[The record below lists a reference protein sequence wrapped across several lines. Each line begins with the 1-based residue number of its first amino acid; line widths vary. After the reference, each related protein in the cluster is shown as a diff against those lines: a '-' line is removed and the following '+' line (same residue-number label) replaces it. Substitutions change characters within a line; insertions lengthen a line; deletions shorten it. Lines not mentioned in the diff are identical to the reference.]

1 LKSGMKFDVIVVGGG
16 PAGATAAL
24 KCSLLGFNVML
35 LERAPFWSKPCGGL
49 LTPLCQMILYKRG
62 GAKIPSNILSNPPIL
77 NVCYIF
83 LENMATSVINYRL
96 LNVRRRLLD
105 VWLREYAL
113 RRGVEVWHGAE
124 LVELVEVE
132 PIKVLVK
139 AGGRC
144 RVVETKYLI
153 GADGV
158 YSKVRSQ
165 LFPNTNFEVAPA
177 IQEYW
182 AGGGNL
188 KDYFYVFFSEKLTR
202 AYAYLIPKDNSI
214 IVGIW
219 APREDIDVMGTRI
232 ELFRKLLM
240 EKFSF
245 KPRFLIRREVWAVP
259 YQCGVVE
266 GAGNIILIG
275 DAAGFYNTLTGEGIG
290 YAVES
295 ALAAGESI
303 LEASIGGGEASK
315 IYRERVKERNAF
327 LKEMH
332 RVATNLTD
340 DDRRNFIEFLRR
352 YASTSSHLDLK
363 FM

>member
-1 LKSGMKFDVIVVGGG
+1 MKSGTRFDVMVVGGG

-24 KCSLLGFNVML
+24 KCSLLGFNVVL
-35 LERAPFWSKPCGGL
+35 LERAPSWSKPCGGL
-49 LTPLCQMILYKRG
+49 LTPLCQRILYEQL
-62 GAKIPSNILSNPPIL
+62 GAKIPSDILSSSPTL

-83 LENMATSVINYRL
+83 LDNMAASVNNYRL
-96 LNVRRRLLD
+96 LNVKRRLLD
-105 VWLREYAL
+105 MWLREYAS
-113 RRGVEVWHGAE
+113 RCGVEVWHGAE
-124 LVELVEVE
+124 FMGLVDVE

-139 AGGRC
+139 VDGRY
-144 RVVETKYLI
+144 RVVEAKYLI

-158 YSKVRSQ
+158 YSRVRSQ

-182 AGGGNL
+182 AGGGSL

-202 AYAYLIPKDNSI
+202 AYAYLIPKDDSI
-214 IVGIW
+214 VIGIW
-219 APREDIDVMGTRI
+219 APREDIDVLETRI
-232 ELFRKLLM
+232 KFFRELLV

-245 KPRFLIRREVWAVP
+245 KPRLLMRREVWAVP
-259 YQCGVVE
+259 YQYGVVE

-295 ALAAGESI
+295 ALAAGESV
-303 LEASIGGGEASK
+303 LEASVGGGEASK
-315 IYRERVKERNAF
+315 IYRDRIKERNAF
-327 LKEMH
+327 LEEMH
-332 RVATNLTD
+332 RVATSLTD

-352 YASTSSHLDLK
+352 HAPTNSHLNLE